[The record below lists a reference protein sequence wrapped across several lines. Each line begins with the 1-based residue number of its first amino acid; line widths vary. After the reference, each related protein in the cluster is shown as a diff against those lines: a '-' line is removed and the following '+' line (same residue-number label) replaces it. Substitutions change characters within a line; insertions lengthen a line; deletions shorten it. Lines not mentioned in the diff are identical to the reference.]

1 MHARFIM
8 DFEWDSEKAEA
19 NWRKHHVDFELAAQV
34 FFDPHRIEKPDAGHD
49 CGEER
54 WQTIGMAA
62 SSAILMVVYTERGMT
77 GEIIRLISAR
87 KANRH
92 EQKAYREILP
102 RPE

>member
-1 MHARFIM
+1 M
-8 DFEWDSEKAEA
+8 DFEWDEEKAET

-34 FFDPHRIEKPDAGHD
+34 FFDPHRIEKYDAAHAG
-49 CGEER
+49 GEER
-54 WQTIGMAA
+54 WQTIGVAA
-62 SSAILMVVYTERGMT
+62 SLVLMVVYTERGMT

-92 EQKAYREILP
+92 EQKTYSKNLP